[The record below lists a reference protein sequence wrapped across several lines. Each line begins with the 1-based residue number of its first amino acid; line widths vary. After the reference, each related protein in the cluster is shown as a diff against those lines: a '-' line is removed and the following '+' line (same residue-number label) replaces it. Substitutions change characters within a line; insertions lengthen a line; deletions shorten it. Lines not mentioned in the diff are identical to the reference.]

1 MIGFKS
7 RLLTS
12 VFVATTLC
20 VTMIAPV
27 FAPCASAEI
36 VYDPTNHVEN
46 VLQAARALEQ
56 INNQLTSLANEAR
69 MLSQLNLQLSP
80 ELSQSIGAAR
90 QLLEQAQGIRQNLT
104 TITSDMQKL
113 YPNDMRGLDLDSLL
127 RQSDRWVE
135 QSRDSVETLMQAS
148 AASTGQLGDAQ
159 STMNRALTAS
169 AGAQGQTS
177 AIQASTQALG
187 VLSAQIAQLQ
197 QLQAA
202 EARALASERLEQI
215 AREERAREVRRQAF
229 PTQVSSDAPP
239 AQPRF

>member
-1 MIGFKS
+1 MTRFKA
-7 RLLTS
+7 RLMAHA
-12 VFVATTLC
+12 VFAACMAAVSIA
-20 VTMIAPV
+20 APV
-27 FAPCASAEI
+27 QAQGV

-46 VLQAARALEQ
+46 LLQAARALEQ
-56 INNQLTSLANEAR
+56 INNQLSSLANEAR
-69 MLSQLNLQLSP
+69 MLQELDLQLSP

-90 QLLEQAQGIRQNLT
+90 QLLEQARGIRQNLD
-104 TITSDMQKL
+104 TISADMAAL
-113 YPNDMRGLDLDSLL
+113 YPEDLRSLDLDGLL
-127 RQSDRWVE
+127 QQSDAWVE
-135 QSRDSVETLMQAS
+135 QSRASVETLMEAS

-159 STMNRALTAS
+159 STMDRALQAS
-169 AGAQGQTS
+169 ASAEGQTG

-215 AREERAREVRRQAF
+215 ARAERAREVRRRAF
-229 PTQVSSDAPP
+229 PTEVSNDAPP

>member
-1 MIGFKS
+1 MMRFKS

-12 VFVATTLC
+12 TLVAATLC
-20 VTMIAPV
+20 VTAIAPG
-27 FAPCASAEI
+27 FTAPAAAEI

-90 QLLEQAQGIRQNLT
+90 QLLEQARGIRQNLT
-104 TITSDMQKL
+104 TITSDMQAL

-127 RQSDRWVE
+127 RQSDRWVD

-169 AGAQGQTS
+169 ASAQGQTS

-202 EARALASERLEQI
+202 EARALASERLEQL
-215 AREERAREVRRQAF
+215 AREQRAREVRRQAF

>member
-1 MIGFKS
+1 MIRFKS
-7 RLLTS
+7 RLLS
-12 VFVATTLC
+12 SALLAATLC
-20 VTMIAPV
+20 TVAATPPLTPA
-27 FAPCASAEI
+27 ASAEI
-36 VYDPTNHVEN
+36 VYDPTNHIEN

-56 INNQLTSLANEAR
+56 INNQLSSLANEAR

-90 QLLEQAQGIRQNLT
+90 QLLEQARGIRQNLT
-104 TITSDMQKL
+104 TITSDMQAL

-127 RQSDRWVE
+127 HQSDAWVD

-169 AGAQGQTS
+169 ASAQGQTS

-215 AREERAREVRRQAF
+215 AREQRAREVRRQAF

>member
-1 MIGFKS
+1 MIRFKS
-7 RLLTS
+7 RLLS
-12 VFVATTLC
+12 GALLAATLC
-20 VTMIAPV
+20 AAIATPPL
-27 FAPCASAEI
+27 APPAAAEI
-36 VYDPTNHVEN
+36 VYDPTNHIQN

-56 INNQLTSLANEAR
+56 INNQLSSLANEAR

-90 QLLEQAQGIRQNLT
+90 QLLEQARGIRQNLT
-104 TITSDMQKL
+104 TITSDMQAL
-113 YPNDMRGLDLDSLL
+113 YPNDMRGLDLNSLL
-127 RQSDRWVE
+127 RQSDAWVE

-159 STMNRALTAS
+159 STMDRALTAS
-169 AGAQGQTS
+169 ASAQGQTS

-215 AREERAREVRRQAF
+215 AREQRAREVRRQAF
-229 PTQVSSDAPP
+229 PTEVSSDAPP

>member
-1 MIGFKS
+1 MKRFQS
-7 RLLTS
+7 RAFAALLLASSMCITP
-12 VFVATTLC
+12 T
-20 VTMIAPV
+20 
-27 FAPCASAEI
+27 FAPPAEALDV

-56 INNQLTSLANEAR
+56 INNQLSSLANEAR
-69 MLSQLNLQLSP
+69 MLSQLNLQLAP

-90 QLLEQAQGIRQNLT
+90 QLLEQARGIRQNLD
-104 TITSDMQKL
+104 TITADMAAL
-113 YPNDMRGLDLDSLL
+113 YPDDMRGLDLDSLL

-148 AASTGQLGDAQ
+148 AASTNQLGAAQ
-159 STMNRALTAS
+159 STMDRALSAS
-169 AGAQGQTS
+169 AGAQGQT
-177 AIQASTQALG
+177 AAMQATTQAIG
-187 VLSAQIAQLQ
+187 VLSAQLAQLQ

-202 EARALASERLEQI
+202 EARALASERLERI

-229 PTQVSSDAPP
+229 PTQLTSDAPA

>member
-1 MIGFKS
+1 MMHRTS
-7 RLLTS
+7 RALGALLLASSMALTPI
-12 VFVATTLC
+12 
-20 VTMIAPV
+20 IAP
-27 FAPCASAEI
+27 SAAALEI

-56 INNQLTSLANEAR
+56 INNQLTSLANDAR
-69 MLSQLNLQLSP
+69 MLSQLNLQMAP
-80 ELSQSIGAAR
+80 ELSQSVGAAR
-90 QLLEQAQGIRQNLT
+90 QLLEQARGIRQNLD
-104 TITSDMQKL
+104 TITRDMASL
-113 YPNDMRGLDLDSLL
+113 YPNDMRGLDLDGLL
-127 RQSDRWVE
+127 RQSDRWVD

-148 AASTGQLGDAQ
+148 AASTAQLGDTQ
-159 STMNRALTAS
+159 STMNRALSAS

-177 AIQASTQALG
+177 AIQASTQAIG

-202 EARALASERLEQI
+202 EARALASQRLEQI
-215 AREERAREVRRQAF
+215 ARDERAREVRRQAF